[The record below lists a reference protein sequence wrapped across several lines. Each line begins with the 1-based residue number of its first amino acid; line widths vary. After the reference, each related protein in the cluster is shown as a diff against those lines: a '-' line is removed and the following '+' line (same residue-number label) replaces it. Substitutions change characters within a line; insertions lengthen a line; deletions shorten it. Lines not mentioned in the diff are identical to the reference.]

1 MEQFISVLELI
12 GAWLLFGAPL
22 LQSVTELYEELDKRE
37 KLVQKINDYNSRKTI
52 KSISF
57 WWWLFPPIKII
68 LEKNK
73 IKKIKKLTDNHLS
86 KETKNKLHRLSVKAN
101 GWSGV
106 TSGGWLVAVSTTWNF
121 AQSMNLSIYY
131 WLLIICFGSY
141 ASIFAV
147 IREFRHRAI

>member
-37 KLVQKINDYNSRKTI
+37 QLVKKINNYNSRKTI

-73 IKKIKKLTDNHLS
+73 IKKIKKMTDNNLS
-86 KETKNKLHRLSVKAN
+86 EETQNKLYRLSIKAN

-106 TSGGWLVAVSTTWNF
+106 TLGGWLVAVSTSWSF
-121 AQSMNLSIYY
+121 VQSMHLAVSY
-131 WLLIICFGSY
+131 WLFIICLGSY
-141 ASIFAV
+141 TSIFTV
-147 IREFRHRAI
+147 IRAFRHRAT